1 LPESIGNL
9 QKLYS
14 LHLGNNEI
22 TNLPESFKNL
32 KNSLRFLSL
41 EGNNF
46 SEEEKA
52 KVEEWL
58 PNTNISW

>member
-1 LPESIGNL
+1 
-9 QKLYS
+9 
-14 LHLGNNEI
+14 LH
-22 TNLPESFKNL
+22 
-32 KNSLRFLSL
+32 L

-58 PNTNISW
+58 PGTKITW